1 MTATALGA
9 RRDGRPGAGPQ
20 RPAWTGP
27 LGLYR
32 AGDTWLHRLG
42 PGPKAAGLAAVGI
55 AVAVLTGPPA
65 TLGLLGLAVGLAVS
79 ARLPV
84 RSTTRALLPV
94 LVTALVVGAY
104 QVWQRG
110 PYVGIEVAAD
120 LVTLV
125 LAATTLTA
133 TTRADRMLDS
143 LSHALRPLHHV
154 GVAPQTVALAVGLM
168 LRAVPALVLTAGEV
182 RDAARARGLE
192 RDPRALLVPTAIRA
206 VGRAR
211 STGEALT
218 ARGLGD

>member
-1 MTATALGA
+1 MTGRTVGA
-9 RRDGRPGAGPQ
+9 VREGRPRAGAE
-20 RPAWTGP
+20 RPAWAGP

-42 PGPKAAGLAAVGI
+42 PGPKTAGLAALGI
-55 AVAVLTGPPA
+55 AVAVLTGLPA
-65 TLGLLGLAVGLAVS
+65 TLGLLGIAAGVAAS

-84 RSTTRALLPV
+84 RSTARALLPV

-110 PYVGIEVAAD
+110 PVVGIEVAAD

-133 TTRADRMLDS
+133 TTRADRMLDA
-143 LSHALRPLHHV
+143 LTRALRPLRHL

-168 LRAVPALVLTAGEV
+168 LRAVPALVHTAGEV

-192 RDPRALLVPTAIRA
+192 RNVRALLVPTAIRA